1 MLSDSCSA
9 QQNPVIIIIFLL
21 NITDISLLVN
31 SKHMARL
38 YCGLVKV
45 TNLKIIELT
54 GADWS
59 RPTGI
64 KLLPGLQMAS
74 RPSNYNKGRLRLPP
88 SHLSLLGFMFLM
100 RIFSIDSGEVEVL
113 CYVVCIVCIVVS

>member
-1 MLSDSCSA
+1 MLSDSGSA

-21 NITDISLLVN
+21 NIIDISLLVN

-45 TNLKIIELT
+45 TNLKIIELA
-54 GADWS
+54 GADWSRLERS

-74 RPSNYNKGRLRLPP
+74 RPSNYNKGSRDCH
-88 SHLSLLGFMFLM
+88 HLICLF
-100 RIFSIDSGEVEVL
+100 
-113 CYVVCIVCIVVS
+113 